1 MLLIEYARPGVYVR
15 QCNTR
20 RSEYMSMQEE
30 VDEIKHIIEDDHVER
45 TEVYLGGDTIPHL
58 ITETVN
64 MRLDELFKL
73 LESVLNRVSEEE
85 LLMLDEVLAP
95 CLESNVIYTK
105 QDYSEYEM
113 VETFKIDKEFLFDTL
128 DDLVAAKTKEER
140 INDLKEDIILYI
152 TKEK

>member
-1 MLLIEYARPGVYVR
+1 
-15 QCNTR
+15 
-20 RSEYMSMQEE
+20 MSMQEE
-30 VDEIKHIIEDDHVER
+30 VDEIKRIIENDHVER

-95 CLESNVIYTK
+95 CLESNVVYTK
-105 QDYSEYEM
+105 QDYSEHGV

-128 DDLVAAKTKEER
+128 DDLVASKTKEER

-152 TKEK
+152 TKGK